1 MLTVDRVSQRDR
13 VEMHNANALKIGL
26 FGANCSSA
34 RTATLVPERWLA
46 SWPDCLQMARI
57 ADEAGID
64 FLLPIGRWKG
74 YGGSSNFHGTTF
86 ETVTW
91 ACGLFAATKRITIFG
106 TVHAPLFHPLI
117 AAKEMVTADHIGQG
131 RFGLNIVAG
140 WNEGEFE
147 MFGVAQ
153 RDHHDRYEFAQEWID
168 VIKRAWSEEDEFDFD
183 GNFSNLRAFIA
194 CRALWRDTAGDH
206 ERRFLR
212 DRPSLRHA
220 QLRRV
225 FHLDRGAASRH
236 CGHHTRQE
244 RQRV

>member
-1 MLTVDRVSQRDR
+1 MRWSARRRTLPRSIAARSTNGVRSSLRPACRCNNHELTMLTVDRGSQRDR

-46 SWPDCLQMARI
+46 SWPDCLKMARI

-64 FLLPIGRWKG
+64 FVLPIGRWKG
-74 YGGSSNFHGTTF
+74 YGGSSDFHGTTF

-91 ACGLFAATKRITIFG
+91 ACGLLAATKRITIFG

-140 WNEGEFE
+140 WN
-147 MFGVAQ
+147 
-153 RDHHDRYEFAQEWID
+153 
-168 VIKRAWSEEDEFDFD
+168 
-183 GNFSNLRAFIA
+183 
-194 CRALWRDTAGDH
+194 
-206 ERRFLR
+206 
-212 DRPSLRHA
+212 
-220 QLRRV
+220 
-225 FHLDRGAASRH
+225 
-236 CGHHTRQE
+236 
-244 RQRV
+244 